1 MRERLRLLA
10 AAVFYYSALL
20 RLALWWGQRRE
31 QRLIILDFH
40 RAQGGDLRRLMLYLR
55 RHYRLLHLERAL
67 EELYAPCVDGQQVS
81 DRRPPLVL
89 TFDDGYHDN
98 YTHAFVLAQ
107 ELHIPITIFLIPGY
121 IESGKHFWWL
131 EGQRLIRRAQ
141 VEEVTI
147 EGCIYQLADSEQR
160 DLLVRTIDNR
170 LRCARSVAER
180 EAFLAAV
187 SEALGGTASV
197 AEDEDVRPLSWEK
210 IREMERSGWVSFG
223 AHTMHHPIL
232 SRLRDPAEVRREVEE
247 CRTVLERQLGH
258 PVHCFAYP
266 VGKPED
272 IGEEVV
278 QAVKAAGYRF
288 AVTTVDEASTAQCD
302 PHFIPRLPGILHQH
316 WLITASELVGLLGVV
331 SRLKKKVER
340 RDPGGELVRPDA
352 SSLIGRVETTGTADW
367 SS

>member
-10 AAVFYYSALL
+10 AKVFYYIALV
-20 RLALWWGQRRE
+20 RLALWWRQRRE

-40 RAQGGDLRRLMLYLR
+40 RAEGGDLRRLMLYLR
-55 RHYRLLHLERAL
+55 RHYRILHLERAL
-67 EELYAPCVDGQQVS
+67 EELYMPREDGQQVP

-89 TFDDGYHDN
+89 TFDDGYYDN

-107 ELHIPITIFLIPGY
+107 ELHVPITIFLIPGY

-131 EGQRLIRRAQ
+131 EGQRLIRHAQ
-141 VEEVTI
+141 VDEVTI
-147 EGCIYQLADSEQR
+147 EGFTYQLGDSKQR

-170 LRCARSVAER
+170 LHCARSVSER

-187 SEALGGTASV
+187 SEALAVPSSV
-197 AEDEDVRPLSWEK
+197 SEDDAVRPLSWEE
-210 IREMERSGWVSFG
+210 IRQMERSGWVSFG
-223 AHTMHHPIL
+223 AHTMHHPVL
-232 SRLRDPAEVRREVEE
+232 AHLRDPAELRREVEG

-272 IGEEVV
+272 IGEEAV
-278 QAVKAAGYRF
+278 QAVRAAGYRF
-288 AVTTVDEASTAQCD
+288 AVTTVEESSTAQCD

-331 SRLKKKVER
+331 SRLKKKVK
-340 RDPGGELVRPDA
+340 RDSPRG
-352 SSLIGRVETTGTADW
+352 SLGIQVLHP
-367 SS
+367 